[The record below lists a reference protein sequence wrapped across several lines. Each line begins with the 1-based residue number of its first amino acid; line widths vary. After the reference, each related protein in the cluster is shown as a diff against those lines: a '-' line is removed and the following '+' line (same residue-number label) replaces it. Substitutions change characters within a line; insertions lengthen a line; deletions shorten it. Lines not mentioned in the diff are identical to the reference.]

1 MDATEFLDRDIQLVK
16 REQAFYWVCAPVQMA
31 IGLIAVFAGA
41 AIAKSDSSLVD
52 TLVKAGG
59 VFVSALATFPVKA
72 AIGCS
77 KSLNALDW
85 LKTAHHEHCLG
96 PKENEEKCQ
105 KVIGQI
111 SDRILKN

>member
-16 REQAFYWVCAPVQMA
+16 REQAFYLVCAPVQLA
-31 IGLIAVFAGA
+31 IGLIAAIAGA
-41 AIAKSDSSLVD
+41 AIADSDSPQVD
-52 TLVKAGG
+52 ALVKACG
-59 VFVSALATFPVKA
+59 VFVGALATFPVKS

-77 KSLNALDW
+77 KSLNALNW

-96 PKENEEKCQ
+96 PKEDKEQCQ

-111 SDRILKN
+111 TDRILKN